1 MRFIVI
7 CVAVIGLTWGQ
18 CAADDA
24 IQFKAPENAVA
35 FDTIA
40 THSDLWVA
48 AAMYKDDNGLKF
60 HTLQMQYA
68 AFGKIMDVPAGTMIT
83 VVGRSNGHVVE
94 SKLPGHDRIWL
105 IPVKL
110 MNKAGLPSP
119 KIDLTFE

>member
-1 MRFIVI
+1 MRI
-7 CVAVIGLTWGQ
+7 VAVCIAIIAMTWGQ
-18 CAADDA
+18 CGASDPV
-24 IQFKAPENAVA
+24 QFKAPERSLA

-60 HTLQMQYA
+60 HTLETRYA
-68 AFGKIMDVPAGTMIT
+68 AFGKIIDVPEGTLIT

-94 SKLPGHDRIWL
+94 CRLPGHDRIWL

-119 KIDLTFE
+119 KVDLTFD